1 RLQHV
6 SRGDR
11 KLLPAASQDPRRLD
25 RRRARSRAWRGR
37 HGVRDPEGRRHAD
50 AAGGPRLR
58 QGSDRQLQGAAARR
72 DRQRVPADRLGQGAE
87 VQAEG
92 VGRADLR
99 LQRAGV
105 MVVRPHD
112 RFAAEVTITRE
123 DAADYARRAGDGNP
137 IHHDAVYAAGTRFGR
152 PIASGAQTTGL
163 LMGLTATHFSRGSAM
178 LGLDF
183 WFRFRR
189 PVFVDETVRLEWLRV
204 AVRPAPRLGGDVV
217 ELRGRLRNA
226 AGETAVGAKGRVL
239 VTERL

>member
-1 RLQHV
+1 
-6 SRGDR
+6 
-11 KLLPAASQDPRRLD
+11 
-25 RRRARSRAWRGR
+25 
-37 HGVRDPEGRRHAD
+37 
-50 AAGGPRLR
+50 
-58 QGSDRQLQGAAARR
+58 
-72 DRQRVPADRLGQGAE
+72 
-87 VQAEG
+87 
-92 VGRADLR
+92 
-99 LQRAGV
+99 

-123 DAADYARRAGDGNP
+123 DAADYARRAGDDNP
-137 IHHDAVYAAGTRFGR
+137 IHHDKAYAAGTRFRR

-189 PVFVDETVRLEWLRV
+189 PVFVDETVRLEWLVV